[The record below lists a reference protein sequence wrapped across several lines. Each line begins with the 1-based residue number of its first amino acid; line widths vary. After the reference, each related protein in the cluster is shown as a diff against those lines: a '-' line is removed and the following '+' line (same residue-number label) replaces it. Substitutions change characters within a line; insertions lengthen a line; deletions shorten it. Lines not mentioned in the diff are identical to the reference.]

1 MLAYAAHERSRRRL
15 SPSALGLIIG
25 GHAVAV
31 GLLITAKMDVPLFP
45 RPVET
50 ETYNVPLPPPPP
62 EPQPPKVEQK
72 VQPRDLP
79 PPPDSHVDRPPPV
92 IPMPQPGP
100 SLDSGPAINSSAPDI
115 GPALGNNLQPTP
127 PLPVPKAE
135 IVRVAARPVTPADLL
150 RPPYP
155 ESMRRTEEEATLRL
169 RLSIDARGRVTA
181 VDALGQADPAFVAS
195 ARNHLIRYWRYRPA
209 TEDGKA
215 VASTLV
221 ITLRF
226 ELED

>member
-15 SPSALGLIIG
+15 RPSTLGLIIG

-62 EPQPPKVEQK
+62 QPQPPKVEQK
-72 VQPRDLP
+72 VQPTELP
-79 PPPDSHVDRPPPV
+79 PPPDSRIDRPSV
-92 IPMPQPGP
+92 ILPTPQPGP
-100 SLDSGPAINSSAPDI
+100 TLDSGPALNSSAPDI
-115 GPALGNNLQPTP
+115 GSALGSTLPPTP
-127 PLPVPKAE
+127 PLPLPKAE
-135 IVRVAARPVTPADLL
+135 VVRVAARAVTPVDLL

-155 ESMRRTEEEATLRL
+155 EAMRRTEEEATLRL

-181 VDALGQADPAFVAS
+181 VEPLGQADPAFVAS
-195 ARNHLIRYWRYRPA
+195 ARSHLIRYWRYRPA